1 MATIDVQNNNPLTI
15 VTIIAVA
22 LLAGVVGW
30 NLGSVRNAPEPPAQA
45 APAPAPAP
53 APAQAPAVAVQ
64 AAPAHPAVAM
74 QAAAMAPAPKPV
86 FHPDIGKLFV
96 VGMIGAQVPFF
107 EGLSGPPIH
116 VTPAAGANPEL
127 RTYQAGGCRLTVA
140 VTEHSIQSMDL
151 PLGPSCTTDVNSFF
165 TGTVL
170 PTANSI
176 TFGDFA
182 RDVGPGNMSSDCL
195 MGCGVKVIPAVYEHY
210 TGPRTQ
216 NFLEVALKVDLSQ
229 DDAIDA
235 AGQWMQMI
243 NAAPGARTATAG
255 YDCTGKYDLSASA
268 MFAKIQITEIAVGYG
283 LSGPWTAC
291 SNLK

>member
-45 APAPAPAP
+45 APAKMVEAPV
-53 APAQAPAVAVQ
+53 AVA
-64 AAPAHPAVAM
+64 ALPAHPA
-74 QAAAMAPAPKPV
+74 AAMRDAATKPPPPKPPKPV
-86 FHPDIGKLFV
+86 FHPDLAKLFV

-107 EGLSGPPIH
+107 EAMSGPPVY
-116 VTPAAGANPEL
+116 VTPAAGASPEV
-127 RTYQAGGCRLTVA
+127 RVYKAGACQVT

-151 PLGPSCTTDVNSFF
+151 PLGPDCTANVNSFF
-165 TGTVL
+165 TGTAL
-170 PTANSI
+170 PTANAI

-195 MGCGVKVIPAVYEHY
+195 MGCGVKVTPAVYEHY

-216 NFLEVALKVDLSQ
+216 NFLEVSLKVDLVT

-235 AGQWMQMI
+235 AGQWMQRI
-243 NAAPGARTATAG
+243 NAARGEATATAG
-255 YDCTGKYDLSASA
+255 YDCTGKYDLSAAA
-268 MFAKIQITEIAVGYG
+268 MFATIRITEIAVGYG